1 MLTIK
6 YGVKFKKDYRLALKR
21 GCNKDKFIEVVTLLQ
36 EEKSLPRKYRDHE
49 LENSRNYKNLRECHI
64 APDWLL
70 VYQINK
76 GLKILRLVRTGSHS
90 DLF

>member
-6 YGVKFKKDYRLALKR
+6 YGTKFKKDYRLALRR
-21 GCNKDKFIEVVTLLQ
+21 GCDKRKFIEVVTLLQ
-36 EEKSLPRKYRDHE
+36 KEKALPPKYRDHH
-49 LENSRNYKNLRECHI
+49 LENSRNYQNLRECHI

-70 VYQINK
+70 VYQVEK
-76 GLKILRLVRTGSHS
+76 ELKILRLVRTGSHS